1 MLGVNLEQGFQLPLP
16 VVFLLAPVC
25 VERIYT
31 TWTKEPEQLPNRGR
45 WPWNFMHLI
54 RHRDSARNK
63 LLLYYAK
70 IVLRKEHFR
79 DKNHSLFKYHKSAEQ
94 EIESSS
100 LDQVFLTCDLQIP
113 NCQLALM
120 GVWGQNYF
128 PSNSQKIFLFPL
140 LTFLVTMH
148 E

>member
-1 MLGVNLEQGFQLPLP
+1 MLRVNLEQGFQLPLRLY
-16 VVFLLAPVC
+16 VW
-25 VERIYT
+25 RGYT
-31 TWTKEPEQLPNRGR
+31 TWTKEPEQLPNRG
-45 WPWNFMHLI
+45 WWLWNFMHLI

-79 DKNHSLFKYHKSAEQ
+79 DKNHSLFKYRKSAEQ

-100 LDQVFLTCDLQIP
+100 LDQIFLACDLQIP

-128 PSNSQKIFLFPL
+128 LPIVRKYFCFHCWHLYWLCMSSRR
-140 LTFLVTMH
+140 
-148 E
+148 